1 MTKRKRYR
9 LRKPVSNVINRSL
22 ICIVIFMFLLIIN
35 KFDHNFISDIKRNI
49 FNKSFNFIK
58 VNSLTRNILG
68 KEFIY
73 YQDENNSLQVINDDL
88 YSEEVHKYYDGEKF
102 KVSDNLPIGTF
113 ESGVVIFIGDKDNYK
128 NTVIVQGTDG
138 FNIWYGNIKDVNVS
152 LYDYVE
158 KNSLLGN
165 SDGEEVYIL
174 IEKNN
179 HYYSYE
185 DYKKSKN

>member
-113 ESGVVIFIGDKDNYK
+113 ESGVVIFIGDKDIYK

>member
-113 ESGVVIFIGDKDNYK
+113 ESGVVVFIGDKDIYK